1 MSKTEIIDKMAAE
14 VSLPKNKIKEVVDAF
29 VKAIND
35 GLSSN
40 GKVSLSGLGN
50 FSKTVR
56 KARSGRNP
64 KTGEA
69 IQIPEKLGVKFK
81 AASQLTESLK

>member
-1 MSKTEIIDKMAAE
+1 MSKTEIIEKLAAE
-14 VSLPKNKIKEVVDAF
+14 VSLPKTKVKEVLDAF
-29 VKAIND
+29 VKVLNE
-35 GLSSN
+35 GLSTN

-56 KARSGRNP
+56 AARKGRNP

-69 IQIPEKLGVKFK
+69 IQIAEKVGVKFK

>member
-1 MSKTEIIDKMAAE
+1 MSKTEIIEKLAAE
-14 VSLPKNKIKEVVDAF
+14 VALPKTKVKEVLDSF
-29 VKAIND
+29 VKVLNE
-35 GLSSN
+35 GLSTN

-50 FSKTVR
+50 FTKTVR
-56 KARSGRNP
+56 AARTGRNP

-69 IQIPEKLGVKFK
+69 IQIAEKVGVKFK

>member
-1 MSKTEIIDKMAAE
+1 MSKTELIDKLAAE
-14 VSLPKNKIKEVVDAF
+14 VALPKTKVKEVVDAF
-29 VKAIND
+29 VKAINE
-35 GLSSN
+35 GLATN

-64 KTGEA
+64 KTGET
-69 IQIPEKLGVKFK
+69 IQIPEKTSVKFK
-81 AASQLTESLK
+81 AASQLTESLQ

>member
-1 MSKTEIIDKMAAE
+1 MSKTEIIEKLAAE
-14 VSLPKNKIKEVVDAF
+14 VSLPKTKVKEVLDAF
-29 VKAIND
+29 VKVLNE
-35 GLSSN
+35 GLSTN

-56 KARSGRNP
+56 AARTGRNP

-69 IQIPEKLGVKFK
+69 IQIAEKVGVKFK